1 MPKWLKFC
9 VALIC
14 LICIVA
20 ICIAPDVDLPDTVL
34 RATQAILLLLLAIVA
49 LACGCSG
56 QLLMAIAEPNR
67 GLASFEIAQ
76 VEWFL
81 PEPERNFVF
90 RR

>member
-1 MPKWLKFC
+1 MPKWLKVC

-14 LICIVA
+14 LICVVA

-34 RATQAILLLLLAIVA
+34 RATQVVLLLLLAIVA
-49 LACGCSG
+49 LASRSSG
-56 QLLMAIAEPNR
+56 QLLTAVAEPNR